1 MTAPQYCEDMAVVKI
16 LVIPGSL
23 RTGSLNVRL
32 ASVVAHEFALAGVDV
47 TRLSLGDYAL
57 PIYDGDFE
65 VKSGVPKNAVNLK
78 RMIGSHH
85 GVVFVT
91 PEYNS
96 SLPPLLKNAI
106 DWVMR
111 VEDRGETQG
120 QVFRERAFA
129 IASASEGRL
138 GGSRCLAALRLI
150 LSGCRA
156 TVIPNQLALSFA
168 DKAYDDKDRLRS
180 AGDVEGLRAMV
191 TQLIDVAQHMM

>member
-1 MTAPQYCEDMAVVKI
+1 MASVKI

-32 ASVVAHEFALAGVDV
+32 AAVVAKEFALANVDV
-47 TRLSLGDYAL
+47 TKLSLADYPL
-57 PIYDGDFE
+57 PIYDGDLE
-65 VKSGVPKNAVNLK
+65 VRSGVPKHAVNLK
-78 RMIGSHH
+78 RMLGSHH

-106 DWVMR
+106 DWITR

-156 TVIPNQLALSFA
+156 TVIPNQLSLSFA
-168 DKAYDDKDRLRS
+168 DQAYDDTEALKHKADRDALR
-180 AGDVEGLRAMV
+180 DMV
-191 TQLIDVAQHMM
+191 TQLIGVAQHMTRGA